1 MLFPLQYEEIL
12 VQALREDLGRAGDLT
27 SNLTVPSE
35 AVCQAHLVARQS
47 GTVAGVEVA
56 AQVFRLLD
64 PGLRAEVKVA
74 EGTRVEAG
82 TVLIQVQGSAR
93 SILAGERTALNFL
106 GRLSGIAEATAT
118 GVARLQGTRSKLV
131 ATRKTT
137 PGLRMLE
144 KWAVVSGGGE
154 SHRFGLDDGILIK
167 DNHVALAGGVVEALR
182 RVQQGAP
189 HLIKIELEV
198 DTLQQLDE
206 ILAVLDEHSLRLD
219 AMLLDNFTPVQ
230 LRGAV
235 ERVQGRFLLEASG
248 GLTLDK
254 LAEVAQT
261 GVDLISLGSL
271 THSVRNFDVALDVVQ
286 VHAPQVPIQAALV
299 MR

>member
-12 VQALREDLGRAGDLT
+12 TNALREDLGRAGDLT
-27 SNLTVPSE
+27 SNLTVPAE
-35 AVCQAHLVARQS
+35 ARCQAHLVARQA
-47 GTVAGVEVA
+47 GTIAGVEVA

-64 PGLRAEVKVA
+64 PSIEVERLVN
-74 EGTRVEAG
+74 EGARVEVG
-82 TVLIQVQGSAR
+82 TVLIKVSGSAR
-93 SILAGERTALNFL
+93 TILAGERTALNFL
-106 GRLSGIAEATAT
+106 GRMSGISQATAT
-118 GVARLQGTRSKLV
+118 GVAQLKGTRSKLV

-144 KWAVVSGGGE
+144 KWAVLSGGGE

-167 DNHVALAGGVVEALR
+167 DNHVALAGGVVEALK

-206 ILAVLDEHSLRLD
+206 ILAVLQAHSLRLD
-219 AMLLDNFTPVQ
+219 AMLLDNFTPAQ
-230 LRGAV
+230 LRQAV
-235 ERVQGRFLLEASG
+235 DKVDGRFVLEASG
-248 GLTLDK
+248 GLTLDR
-254 LAEVAQT
+254 LSEVAQT

-271 THSVRNFDVALDVVQ
+271 THSVKNFDVALDVVESRQ
-286 VHAPQVPIQAALV
+286 LSACG
-299 MR
+299 R

>member
-12 VQALREDLGRAGDLT
+12 TNALREDLGRAGDLT
-27 SNLTVPSE
+27 SNLTVPVE
-35 AVCQAHLVARQS
+35 ARCQAHLVARQA

-56 AQVFRLLD
+56 AHVFRLLD
-64 PGLRAEVKVA
+64 PGIEVERLVN
-74 EGTRVEAG
+74 EGARVEAG
-82 TVLIQVQGSAR
+82 TVLIKVSGSAR
-93 SILAGERTALNFL
+93 TILAGERTALNFL
-106 GRLSGIAEATAT
+106 GRMSGISQATAQ
-118 GVARLQGTRSKLV
+118 GVAQLKGTRSRLV

-144 KWAVVSGGGE
+144 KWAVLSGGGE

-167 DNHVALAGGVVEALR
+167 DNHVALAGGVVEALK

-206 ILAVLDEHSLRLD
+206 ILAVLDQHSLRLD
-219 AMLLDNFTPVQ
+219 AMLLDNFTPTQ
-230 LRGAV
+230 LREAV
-235 ERVQGRFLLEASG
+235 ARVGGRFVLEASG
-248 GLTLDK
+248 GLTLDR
-254 LAEVAQT
+254 LAEVGQT

-271 THSVRNFDVALDVVQ
+271 THSVKNFDVALDVVESRQ
-286 VHAPQVPIQAALV
+286 LSAC
-299 MR
+299 R

>member
-12 VQALREDLGRAGDLT
+12 VNALREDLGRAGDLT
-27 SNLTVPSE
+27 SNLTVP
-35 AVCQAHLVARQS
+35 ATARCQAQLVARQA

-56 AQVFRLLD
+56 ARVFHLLD
-64 PGLRAEVKVA
+64 PSVRVEPKVN
-74 EGTRVEAG
+74 EGARVEAG
-82 TVLIQVQGSAR
+82 SILIEVEGSAR
-93 SILAGERTALNFL
+93 TILAGERTALNFL
-106 GRLSGIAEATAT
+106 GRMSGISQATAT
-118 GVARLQGTRSKLV
+118 GVAQLKGTRSRLV

-144 KWAVVSGGGE
+144 KWAVLSGGGE

-206 ILAVLDEHSLRLD
+206 ILAVLAQHSLRLD
-219 AMLLDNFTPVQ
+219 AMLLDNFSPAQ
-230 LRGAV
+230 LREAV
-235 ERVQGRFLLEASG
+235 ARVAGRFVLEASG
-248 GLTLDK
+248 GLTLDR
-254 LAEVAQT
+254 LSEVAQT

-271 THSVRNFDVALDVVQ
+271 THSVKNFDVALDVLESRSLAGCTQ
-286 VHAPQVPIQAALV
+286 
-299 MR
+299 

>member
-1 MLFPLQYEEIL
+1 MLFALQYDEIL
-12 VQALREDLGRAGDLT
+12 TNALREDLGRAGDLT
-27 SNLTVPSE
+27 SSLTVP
-35 AVCQAHLVARQS
+35 ADARCAANIVARQD
-47 GTVAGVEVA
+47 GCVAGIEVA
-56 AQVFRLLD
+56 ARVFALLD
-64 PGLRAEVKVA
+64 PALQVERCRCDGA
-74 EGTRVEAG
+74 RVSAG
-82 TVLIQVQGSAR
+82 TPLLKLQGSAR

-106 GRLSGIAEATAT
+106 GRMSGISQATAT
-118 GVARLQGTRSKLV
+118 GVARLAGTRAKLV

-167 DNHVALAGGVVEALR
+167 DNHVAMAGGVAEALR

-198 DTLQQLDE
+198 DTLAQLEE
-206 ILAVLDEHSLRLD
+206 ILALVEQHRLRLD
-219 AMLLDNFTPVQ
+219 AVLLDNFSLDE
-230 LRGAV
+230 LRTAV

-248 GLTLDK
+248 GLTLEN
-254 LAEVAQT
+254 LAEVAAT

-271 THSVRNFDVALDVVQ
+271 THSVKNFDVALDVVETRQ
-286 VHAPQVPIQAALV
+286 PAGVG
-299 MR
+299 

>member
-1 MLFPLQYEEIL
+1 MLFPLQYQEIL

-27 SNLTVPSE
+27 SNLTVAPE
-35 AVCQAHLVARQS
+35 AVCQAHLVARQA

-64 PGLRAEVKVA
+64 PGLRVAGKVA
-74 EGTRVEAG
+74 DGTRVEAG
-82 TVLIQVQGSAR
+82 TVLIEVQGSAR
-93 SILAGERTALNFL
+93 AVLAGERTALNFL
-106 GRLSGIAEATAT
+106 GRLSGIAQATAT
-118 GVARLQGTRSKLV
+118 GVVQLRGTRSKLV

-198 DTLQQLDE
+198 DTLQQMEE

-219 AMLLDNFTPVQ
+219 AMLLDNFTPAQ
-230 LRGAV
+230 LRTAV
-235 ERVQGRFLLEASG
+235 DRVHGRFLLEASG
-248 GLTLDK
+248 GLTLDN

-271 THSVRNFDVALDVVQ
+271 THSVRNFDVALDVVKVDVARVQ
-286 VHAPQVPIQAALV
+286 AEAALV
-299 MR
+299 NR